1 LIEAQAEKR
10 KREDASEVGVEWN
23 GTSRSKSERI
33 MVKMVRSTSSAE
45 GRTKSIVKGGTGGV
59 MNRSIVKL
67 YSCSSR
73 ARGLL
78 NYIFFF

>member
-1 LIEAQAEKR
+1 M
-10 KREDASEVGVEWN
+10 
-23 GTSRSKSERI
+23 SRSKSERI

-45 GRTKSIVKGGTGGV
+45 GRTKSIVKGGYGRGDEQ
-59 MNRSIVKL
+59 K
-67 YSCSSR
+67 YSETILLFFAP